1 MPNKSTLYLILL
13 TILLSAYTIW
23 DYSKK
28 NRIGTIQQKFKAIP
42 VTGIDEV
49 DGIEI
54 SSASGT
60 VSLSRTPEKGWNVI
74 HPVTDRA
81 DSKKI
86 ENIIESLTELKKFDA
101 ITSKDAPSST
111 EMGLTENAL
120 SVKLLYKKELI
131 GKIILGNT
139 TGVVE
144 TIYAQWNNRNKE
156 GIPFFCWSDIK
167 EVVDVPYD
175 NLRDKRLVN
184 VPIEEISKIEITNQS
199 GSSLHVNK
207 ITGEQSWAITKPLK
221 TNTDKENFN
230 DWLSPIINLTS
241 KSFIDKANSEIATT
255 FTTIIKTISI
265 QSKNEQIPSIIEFA
279 KSDNGDVIFA
289 RVSDRPGVFFQIEKK
304 ELDSIT
310 LNPNRIRD
318 QRLLPFNPK
327 SVVAVNL
334 VAMPSNKVNL
344 LQDNN
349 GWQIIDK
356 TQKIKADD
364 QRIYKILNAL
374 SSEQVVKFVADAAGD
389 LKPWGLNQPTLS
401 ITIKSVALDPQ
412 NPTKENGSPNLIDVN
427 KKLLVKGQLAKDQD
441 VIEYYATVDGSGTVA
456 QLSPAFPSILP
467 IRPLDY
473 KELYLWPSFDLA
485 NLQSIKTSKP
495 PQTPLELLYKYQ
507 LNEWSA
513 ALANENISKQ
523 IDTVQA
529 LKLAQHLS
537 LPIRA
542 TRWLSQNTGEA
553 EVALLNP
560 CRKIEFTLVDTN
572 KNVYPFKIELAP
584 ISEQSANLLYYA
596 RVNNS
601 SEICLIDR
609 ENFEILDMPI
619 IGEPQKK

>member
-23 DYSKK
+23 DYSNK
-28 NRIGTIQQKFKAIP
+28 NRIGTIQQNFKAIP
-42 VTGIDEV
+42 VKGIDEV
-49 DGIEI
+49 DEIEI
-54 SSASGT
+54 SSASGK
-60 VSLSRTPEKGWNVI
+60 VSLSRTPEKGWKVI
-74 HPVTDRA
+74 HPVADRA

-86 ENIIESLTELKKFDA
+86 ENILEALTELKKFDA

-120 SVKLLYKKELI
+120 SVKLLNKNELI

-167 EVVDVPYD
+167 EVIDVPYD

-184 VPIEEISKIEITNQS
+184 IPIEEISKIEITNQS
-199 GSSLHVNK
+199 GSFLHVNK

-241 KSFIDKANSEIATT
+241 KSFIDKATSEIAAA
-255 FTTIIKTISI
+255 FTSITKTISI
-265 QSKNEQIPSIIEFA
+265 QSKNEQISSIIEFA
-279 KSDNGDVIFA
+279 KSDNDGVIFA

-318 QRLLPFNPK
+318 RRLLSFNPK

-334 VAMPSNKVNL
+334 VAMPNNEVNL

-427 KKLLVKGQLAKDQD
+427 RKLLVKGQLAKDQD

-495 PQTPLELLYKYQ
+495 PQTPLELQYKYQ
-507 LNEWSA
+507 SNEWSA

-523 IDTVQA
+523 INTAQA
-529 LKLAQHLS
+529 LKLAQHLG

-584 ISEQSANLLYYA
+584 ISEQSSNLLYYA
-596 RVNNS
+596 RINNS

-619 IGEPQKK
+619 IGEAPEK